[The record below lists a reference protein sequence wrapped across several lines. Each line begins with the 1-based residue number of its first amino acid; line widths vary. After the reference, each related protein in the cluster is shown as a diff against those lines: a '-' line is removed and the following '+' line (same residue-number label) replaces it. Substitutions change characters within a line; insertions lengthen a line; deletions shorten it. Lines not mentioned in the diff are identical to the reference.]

1 MLVWKDLTEGLTFY
15 DLKPSVWHCVKRLP
29 LSLQRSSH
37 QWVWSRADSTFPG
50 TVLSC
55 AVALLNYWDPGL
67 TGKTR
72 FSRAAS
78 RDRLAFWKEA
88 ESKLPGKQICLS
100 GREASLWFPRWDHN
114 PTCIMDLFTSG
125 WQDSSPF
132 SHPSPILF
140 PGTNMTDGAVD
151 AFRTLVK
158 PSLRVGRTTMA

>member
-1 MLVWKDLTEGLTFY
+1 MLVWKDLTEGLTSY

-72 FSRAAS
+72 FSRAVS
-78 RDRLAFWKEA
+78 RDSLAFWKEA
-88 ESKLPGKQICLS
+88 VIQLPWKRITSVGEKLHSDFPDGIVIRL
-100 GREASLWFPRWDHN
+100 ASRTSSLLGARTLFP
-114 PTCIMDLFTSG
+114 F
-125 WQDSSPF
+125 
-132 SHPSPILF
+132 PILL
-140 PGTNMTDGAVD
+140 GTNMIDGAVD
-151 AFRTLVK
+151 ALGTLTQ
-158 PSLRVGRTTMA
+158 PYLRVGRTTMA

>member
-1 MLVWKDLTEGLTFY
+1 MLVWKDLTEGLTSY
-15 DLKPSVWHCVKRLP
+15 DLKPSVWHCAKWLP

-88 ESKLPGKQICLS
+88 VIKLPWKQIYLS
-100 GREASLWFPRWDHN
+100 GREASLWFPWWDRN
-114 PTCIMDLFTSG
+114 PTCITDLFTSG
-125 WQDSSPF
+125 CQDSLSF
-132 SHPSPILF
+132 SHPSRYQHDRWSSWCIGDTYTAIF
-140 PGTNMTDGAVD
+140 TSG
-151 AFRTLVK
+151 
-158 PSLRVGRTTMA
+158 